1 MNSERPENFTMELG
15 PLGPVG
21 EGESL
26 ILRVSSNCPWNQ
38 CLFCPFYKGRT
49 FSIRT
54 LPEIEA
60 DITVVRRAYE
70 SLEKTSLDMG
80 FGGSVNRAVIDKQI
94 KLSPSVYGK
103 YPLEVTEAQWKAF
116 RTLSNVA
123 NWMTHGA
130 RNVFL
135 QDANAVS
142 MKSADLLH
150 ILHYLRKTFP
160 SVEHISCYARSRT
173 CDKLTLEELKELH
186 DAGLSWCYVG
196 IESGCDDVLRYMK
209 KGVSKKEHISGCRK
223 LIDAGIC
230 VAAFV
235 MPGLAGAE
243 KSLADRHIQETIQ
256 VLNVIRPTEVRVRSL
271 AVLEGSPL
279 YKKWKAGDFTP
290 PTEDQNVE
298 ELRRLIKGIEF
309 DCSFETLQLTNA
321 LTLSGQL
328 CADRG
333 RFLKQIEAY
342 QELPLLERARYLLCR
357 YMHEGYVECVRSWG
371 LYDQHL
377 NALLFDAV
385 RGIEEEA
392 GDAMERVE
400 RAVFTIKSKGIP

>member
-1 MNSERPENFTMELG
+1 MG
-15 PLGPVG
+15 PIG

-38 CLFCPFYKGRT
+38 CLFCPFYKGQT

-54 LPEIEA
+54 LPEIES
-60 DITVVRRAYE
+60 DITVVQRVYE
-70 SLEKTSLDMG
+70 LLEKTSWDMG
-80 FGGSVNRAVIDKQI
+80 FGGSVNRAVVDAQI
-94 KLSPSVYGK
+94 RRSPGVYSK
-103 YPLEVTEAQWKAF
+103 HPFEVTEAQWKAF

-123 NWMTHGA
+123 NWMTHGS
-130 RNVFL
+130 RSVFL

-142 MKSADLLH
+142 MKPADLLH
-150 ILHYLRKTFP
+150 ILYNLRKTFP
-160 SVEHISCYARSRT
+160 SLEHISCYARSRT

-186 DAGLSWCYVG
+186 EAGLSWCYVG

-230 VAAFV
+230 MAAFV

-243 KSLADRHIQETIQ
+243 KSLAERHIQETIQ
-256 VLNVIRPTEVRVRSL
+256 VLNEIRPTEVRVRSL
-271 AVLEGSPL
+271 ALLDGSPL
-279 YKKWKAGDFTP
+279 HKKWKAGEFTP

-298 ELRRLIKGIEF
+298 ELRQLLEGIEF

-333 RFLKQIEAY
+333 RFLKQIETY
-342 QELPLLERARYLLCR
+342 QQLPTLERARYLLCR
-357 YMHEGYVECVRSWG
+357 YMHEGYVECVRSLG
-371 LYDQHL
+371 LYDRYL
-377 NALLFDAV
+377 DALLRDAV

-392 GDAMERVE
+392 SDAMERVE

>member
-1 MNSERPENFTMELG
+1 MNSERPENCTMEMG
-15 PLGPVG
+15 PMGPVG
-21 EGESL
+21 EGEAL

-60 DITVVRRAYE
+60 DIAVARRFYE
-70 SLEKTSLDMG
+70 ALERTSWDMG
-80 FGGSVNRAVIDKQI
+80 FGGSVNTAVIDEQI
-94 KLSPSVYGK
+94 KRSPGVYGK
-103 YPLEVTEAQWKAF
+103 YPLEVTEAQWQAF
-116 RTLSNVA
+116 RTLCNVA

-130 RNVFL
+130 RKVFL

-142 MKSADLLH
+142 MKPTDLLH
-150 ILHYLRKTFP
+150 TLHHLRKTFP
-160 SVEHISCYARSRT
+160 SVERVSCYARSRT

-243 KSLADRHIQETIQ
+243 KSHADRHIQETIH
-256 VLNVIRPTEVRVRSL
+256 VLNEIRPTEVRVRSL
-271 AVLEGSPL
+271 AVRDKS
-279 YKKWKAGDFTP
+279 
-290 PTEDQNVE
+290 
-298 ELRRLIKGIEF
+298 
-309 DCSFETLQLTNA
+309 
-321 LTLSGQL
+321 
-328 CADRG
+328 
-333 RFLKQIEAY
+333 
-342 QELPLLERARYLLCR
+342 
-357 YMHEGYVECVRSWG
+357 
-371 LYDQHL
+371 
-377 NALLFDAV
+377 LFY
-385 RGIEEEA
+385 
-392 GDAMERVE
+392 
-400 RAVFTIKSKGIP
+400 

>member
-1 MNSERPENFTMELG
+1 M
-15 PLGPVG
+15 GPVG
-21 EGESL
+21 EGEAL

-60 DITVVRRAYE
+60 DIAVARRFYE
-70 SLEKTSLDMG
+70 SLERTSWDMG
-80 FGGSVNRAVIDKQI
+80 FGGSVNTAVIDEQI
-94 KLSPSVYGK
+94 KRSPGVYGK
-103 YPLEVTEAQWKAF
+103 YPLEVTEAQWQAF
-116 RTLSNVA
+116 RTLCNVA

-130 RNVFL
+130 RKVFL

-142 MKSADLLH
+142 MKPTDLLH
-150 ILHYLRKTFP
+150 TLHHLRKTFP
-160 SVEHISCYARSRT
+160 SVERVSCYARSRT

-243 KSLADRHIQETIQ
+243 KSHADRHIQETIH
-256 VLNVIRPTEVRVRSL
+256 VLNEIRPTEVRVRSL
-271 AVLEGSPL
+271 AVRDKS
-279 YKKWKAGDFTP
+279 
-290 PTEDQNVE
+290 
-298 ELRRLIKGIEF
+298 
-309 DCSFETLQLTNA
+309 
-321 LTLSGQL
+321 
-328 CADRG
+328 
-333 RFLKQIEAY
+333 
-342 QELPLLERARYLLCR
+342 
-357 YMHEGYVECVRSWG
+357 
-371 LYDQHL
+371 
-377 NALLFDAV
+377 LFY
-385 RGIEEEA
+385 
-392 GDAMERVE
+392 
-400 RAVFTIKSKGIP
+400 

>member
-1 MNSERPENFTMELG
+1 MNSERQENYTMEMG
-15 PLGPVG
+15 PMGPIG
-21 EGESL
+21 EGGSL
-26 ILRVSSNCPWNQ
+26 ILRVSRNCPWNQ
-38 CLFCPFYKGRT
+38 CLFCSFYKERT

-60 DITVVRRAYE
+60 DITVVRRVYE
-70 SLEKTSLDMG
+70 SLEKTSWDMG

-130 RNVFL
+130 MNVFL

-142 MKSADLLH
+142 MEPAYLLH

-223 LIDAGIC
+223 LIDAGISM
-230 VAAFV
+230 AAFV

-256 VLNVIRPTEVRVRSL
+256 VLNEIRPTEVRVRSL
-271 AVLEGSPL
+271 AVQEGSPL
-279 YKKWKAGDFTP
+279 YKKWKAGEFTS

-298 ELRRLIKGIEF
+298 ELRRLIVGIEF
-309 DCSFETLQLTNA
+309 ECSFETLQLTNA
-321 LTLSGQL
+321 FTASGQL
-328 CADRG
+328 CADRE
-333 RFLKQIEAY
+333 RFLKQIETY
-342 QELPLLERARYLLCR
+342 QALPLLGRARYLICR
-357 YMHEGYVECVRSWG
+357 YMNEGYVECVRSWE
-371 LYDQHL
+371 LYDRHL
-377 NALLFDAV
+377 NAHLHDAV

-392 GDAMERVE
+392 GDAMERVD
-400 RAVFTIKSKGIP
+400 RAIFLLKSKGIP

>member
-1 MNSERPENFTMELG
+1 M
-15 PLGPVG
+15 GPVG
-21 EGESL
+21 EGEAL

-60 DITVVRRAYE
+60 DIAVARRVFE
-70 SLEKTSLDMG
+70 SLERTSWDMG
-80 FGGSVNRAVIDKQI
+80 FGGSVNTAVIDEQI
-94 KLSPSVYGK
+94 KRSPGVYGR
-103 YPLEVTEAQWKAF
+103 YPLEVTEAQWQAS

-130 RNVFL
+130 RKVFL
-135 QDANAVS
+135 QDANAIS
-142 MKSADLLH
+142 MKPTDLLH
-150 ILHYLRKTFP
+150 TLHHLRKTFP
-160 SVEHISCYARSRT
+160 SVERVSCYARSRT

-243 KSLADRHIQETIQ
+243 KSHADRHIQETIH
-256 VLNVIRPTEVRVRSL
+256 VLNETRPTEVRVRSL

-279 YKKWKAGDFTP
+279 YEMWTAGEFTP
-290 PTEDQNVE
+290 STEDQNVD
-298 ELRRLIKGIEF
+298 ELRRLIEGIQF
-309 DCSFETLQLTNA
+309 DCSFETLQLTNVF
-321 LTLSGQL
+321 TMSGRL
-328 CADRG
+328 GANRET
-333 RFLKQIEAY
+333 FLKQIEAY
-342 QELPLLERARYLLCR
+342 QELPPLERARYLMCR
-357 YMHEGYVECVRSWG
+357 YILEGYVECVRSWG
-371 LYDQHL
+371 LYDRRL
-377 NALLFDAV
+377 DALILDAV
-385 RGIEEEA
+385 RGVEEEA
-392 GDAMERVE
+392 GDAMERVD
-400 RAVFTIKSKGIP
+400 RAIFMIKSKGIP

>member
-1 MNSERPENFTMELG
+1 M
-15 PLGPVG
+15 GPVG

-60 DITVVRRAYE
+60 DITVVLRTYE
-70 SLEKTSLDMG
+70 SLEKTSWDMG

-94 KLSPSVYGK
+94 KLSPVVYGK

-135 QDANAVS
+135 QDANALS
-142 MKSADLLH
+142 MKPADLLH

-160 SVEHISCYARSRT
+160 SVEHISCYARSLT
-173 CDKLTLEELKELH
+173 CDKLTLEGLKELH

-243 KSLADRHIQETIQ
+243 KRFADRHIQETIR
-256 VLNVIRPTEVRVRSL
+256 VLNEIRPTEVRVRSL

-298 ELRRLIKGIEF
+298 ELRRLIEGIKF

-333 RFLKQIEAY
+333 RFLKQIETY
-342 QELPLLERARYLLCR
+342 QELSLLERARYLLCR

-371 LYDQHL
+371 LYDRHL
-377 NALLFDAV
+377 NALIFYAV

-400 RAVFTIKSKGIP
+400 RAVLTIKSKGIP

>member
-1 MNSERPENFTMELG
+1 M
-15 PLGPVG
+15 GPVG

-60 DITVVRRAYE
+60 DITVVHRAYE
-70 SLEKTSLDMG
+70 SLEKTSWDMG

-94 KLSPSVYGK
+94 KLSPGVYGK
-103 YPLEVTEAQWKAF
+103 YPFEVTEAQCKAF
-116 RTLSNVA
+116 RTLSNVG

-135 QDANAVS
+135 QDANALS
-142 MKSADLLH
+142 MKPADLLH
-150 ILHYLRKTFP
+150 ILHCLRKTFP

-173 CDKLTLEELKELH
+173 CDKLTRDELKELH

-223 LIDAGIC
+223 LIDVGISLA
-230 VAAFV
+230 VFV

-279 YKKWKAGDFTP
+279 YMKWKEGEFTP

-298 ELRRLIKGIEF
+298 ELRRLIEGIEF
-309 DCSFETLQLTNA
+309 DCSFETLQLTNV

-333 RFLKQIEAY
+333 RFLKQIETY

-357 YMHEGYVECVRSWG
+357 YMYEGYVECVRSWG
-371 LYDQHL
+371 LFEHFL
-377 NALLFDAV
+377 HALILDAV

>member
-1 MNSERPENFTMELG
+1 M
-15 PLGPVG
+15 GPVG

-38 CLFCPFYKGRT
+38 CLFCPFYKGQT

-60 DITVVRRAYE
+60 DITVVQRAYQ
-70 SLEKTSLDMG
+70 SLEKTSWNMG
-80 FGGSVNRAVIDKQI
+80 FGGCVNRAVIDEQLKR
-94 KLSPSVYGK
+94 SPGVYGT

-123 NWMTHGA
+123 NWMTYGA
-130 RNVFL
+130 KNVFL

-142 MKSADLLH
+142 MKPADLLQ
-150 ILHYLRKTFP
+150 ILHSLRKTFP

-196 IESGCDDVLRYMK
+196 IESGCDDVLKYMK

-223 LIDAGIC
+223 LSDAGIC
-230 VAAFV
+230 LAAFV

-256 VLNVIRPTEVRVRSL
+256 VLNEIRPTEVRVRSL

-279 YKKWKAGDFTP
+279 YEKWKTGEFTP

-298 ELRRLIKGIEF
+298 ELRRLIAGIEF

-333 RFLKQIEAY
+333 RFLKQIERY
-342 QELPLLERARYLLCR
+342 QELPALERARYLLSR
-357 YMHEGYVECVRSWG
+357 YLHEGYVECVRSWG
-371 LYDQHL
+371 SYDRHL
-377 NALLFDAV
+377 NALLHDAV

-400 RAVFTIKSKGIP
+400 HAVFTIKSKGIP